1 MKNLRLPAKIEQEIE
16 AFIKSLKEIYPENLL
31 SVTLYGSAVSG
42 EFITG
47 RSNLN
52 ILVILKSTELL
63 LLKPASKTVKGLKHL
78 TPLFLTKEFINSS
91 TDVFPIEFL
100 DIQENYIVL
109 YGQDVLKEIQV
120 DLKNLRFQC
129 EQELKLKLLNLKQ
142 LYLSLS
148 NQPQDLKEPLF
159 KAFTSILHI
168 LRNILRLKG
177 VQPHYQ
183 KKDLLKQVVEHLEID
198 ISSWEKILS
207 AKLKEIK
214 LNKTETEKLFFV
226 LVDNL
231 EHIVDV
237 L

>member
-16 AFIKSLKEIYPENLL
+16 AFIKSLKEIYQENLL
-31 SVTLYGSAVSG
+31 SIILYGSASSG

-63 LLKPASKTVKGLKHL
+63 YLKPASKTVMRLKHL
-78 TPLFLTKEFINSS
+78 TPLFLTKEFITSS

-100 DIQENYIVL
+100 DMQENYIVL
-109 YGQDVLKEIQV
+109 YGQDVLKEIHV

-148 NQPQDLKEPLF
+148 NQPQNLKEPLF
-159 KAFTSILHI
+159 KAFNSILHI
-168 LRNILRLKG
+168 LRNVLRLKG
-177 VQPHYQ
+177 AQPHYQ

-231 EHIVDV
+231 EHIVDA